1 MQKESGLETETMLA
15 TILHWTWSLHSKW
28 NKFKDPSNSITY
40 TAMNL
45 IMFDLNPVKGRL
57 IHVALS
63 ESGTVAITHLL
74 LQLRIH
80 QWSQWRIMMVLCKS
94 RALRSP
100 ASSNKGLSQGFIPG
114 TCHKCPVV
122 PCTSSVMLKLLW
134 LSDDWSHLWE
144 YPFIR
149 FSIQDTPWQRISR
162 YSIVTV
168 DHTEDIMYHTEDIH

>member
-1 MQKESGLETETMLA
+1 MRKKCRSWKTEEIEEEDKEERKRRRRGGGDEKVWEQCEMYPGFLRKSPEHRTHEKYWTCFVQMQKESGLETETMLA

-80 QWSQWRIMMVLCKS
+80 QWSQWRIMMVLC
-94 RALRSP
+94 
-100 ASSNKGLSQGFIPG
+100 N
-114 TCHKCPVV
+114 
-122 PCTSSVMLKLLW
+122 
-134 LSDDWSHLWE
+134 
-144 YPFIR
+144 
-149 FSIQDTPWQRISR
+149 
-162 YSIVTV
+162 
-168 DHTEDIMYHTEDIH
+168 